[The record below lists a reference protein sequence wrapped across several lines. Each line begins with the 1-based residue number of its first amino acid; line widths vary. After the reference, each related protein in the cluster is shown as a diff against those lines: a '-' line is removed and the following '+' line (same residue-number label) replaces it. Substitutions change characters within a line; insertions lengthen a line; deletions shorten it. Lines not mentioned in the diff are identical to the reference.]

1 MVEIDSSK
9 ISEIGKFNHLL
20 KLVQGETCFKLPAK
34 PENSKGKL
42 KNHHIK
48 RLVFREE
55 APTAEKLPENVI
67 HLGAADI
74 QRIKSTEPGS
84 NPDTDPG
91 AEFTMLGCVTAE
103 RWDPSWRIQKE
114 RKVSS

>member
-1 MVEIDSSK
+1 MVEIYSSK
-9 ISEIGKFNHLL
+9 ISEIGKFNYLL
-20 KLVQGETCFKLPAK
+20 ELVQGETRLNLSAK

-42 KNHHIK
+42 KNHHIR

-55 APTAEKLPENVI
+55 APTAEKLPENLI

-91 AEFTMLGCVTAE
+91 AKFTMLGCVTAE
-103 RWDPSWRIQKE
+103 RSDPSWRIQKE